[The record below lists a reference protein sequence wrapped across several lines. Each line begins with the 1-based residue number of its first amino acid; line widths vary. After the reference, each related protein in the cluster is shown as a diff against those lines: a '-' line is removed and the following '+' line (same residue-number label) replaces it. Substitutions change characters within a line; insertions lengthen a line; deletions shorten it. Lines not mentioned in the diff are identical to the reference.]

1 MYDVWKPKLFLENFE
16 TLRMLMTHQGLNTTP
31 DQSMRLDF
39 ISDED
44 TVLRPTSGEDG
55 IRSEEDKEDDIEVA

>member
-1 MYDVWKPKLFLENFE
+1 
-16 TLRMLMTHQGLNTTP
+16 MLMTHQGLNTTP